1 MKRGYCESVVPRY
14 VRLVGALAV
23 VGACGDAAI
32 PLADLDTEALH
43 ARCERFVRCGL
54 FTDQDACEGYFR
66 IVVDVNRQPS
76 MDAGLVHYDGEAAQR
91 CYSALAA
98 VTCDGT
104 ARDARVPPAD
114 CAKIFVG
121 TIGDGDACEND
132 LECKSGRCHLDTAA
146 CSSTECCSGAC
157 GSSTLAE
164 AGDACIDSRDCV
176 PDTYCGTDDVCHTL
190 LAVGAQCIVDADCE
204 YGLRCSGSPAA
215 ICTQAGMLGN
225 ACPCAD
231 IGTVCDTSGTCVAV
245 GLPGSSAACTS
256 DADCSLYAFCDV
268 DMHVCVAYPTKLG
281 TSCDSHGCAGDSYC
295 DTTANPAVCAQ
306 PLADMSPCTFSSD
319 CASDYC
325 YEGPV
330 FDECEELPVCM

>member
-1 MKRGYCESVVPRY
+1 MVPRY

-132 LECKSGRCHLDTAA
+132 LECKSGRCHVDTSA
-146 CSSTECCSGAC
+146 CGDATCCSGTCA
-157 GSSTLAE
+157 SSTRA
-164 AGDACIDSRDCV
+164 ASGAACIDSTDCV
-176 PDTYCGTDDVCHTL
+176 ADTYCGIDDVCHAL
-190 LAVGAQCIVDADCE
+190 GQAGGQCYVDANCD
-204 YGLRCSGSPAA
+204 YGLRCSGSSPRICEPAGTLGNTCPNGTCAEIGSVCDASGACVTAGLPDSNAACASDAECSMYA
-215 ICTQAGMLGN
+215 ICD
-225 ACPCAD
+225 P
-231 IGTVCDTSGTCVAV
+231 S
-245 GLPGSSAACTS
+245 
-256 DADCSLYAFCDV
+256 
-268 DMHVCVAYPTKLG
+268 MHVCVSYPTLG
-281 TSCDSHGCAGDSYC
+281 MPCDSHGCAGDSYC
-295 DTTANPAVCAQ
+295 DMTATPAACAP
-306 PLADMSPCTFSSD
+306 PLDDLTPCELNSE
-319 CASDYC
+319 CASNDC
-325 YEGPV
+325 VVGPV
-330 FDECEELPVCM
+330 FDECQEQPVCK